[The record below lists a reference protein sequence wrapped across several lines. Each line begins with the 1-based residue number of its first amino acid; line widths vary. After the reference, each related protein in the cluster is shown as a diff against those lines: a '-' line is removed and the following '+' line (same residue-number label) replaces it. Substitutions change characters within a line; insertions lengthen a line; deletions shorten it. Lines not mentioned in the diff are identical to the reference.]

1 MRRIQILEKREQ
13 PRGKLFS
20 LLLIGISLVIALI
33 FGAILISL
41 AHKNPLE
48 AYKHLFHGAF
58 IRKSGVIET
67 LVKGTPLLIAGLGMV
82 IAFRANIWNSGG
94 EGQIYFGALFATIV
108 GVYVKGLPNYIHLP
122 LAIIAGGIGG
132 CLWAIIPGLLKVYL
146 KVSEVIVNLMMNY
159 IAIFFIAYLCQGPL
173 SESGGFMP
181 QTARVAET
189 AMLPLVNPP
198 ARLHYGVFL
207 GLLLAVIMFIIL
219 YKTTLGYE
227 IRAIG
232 FNLSASEYGGI
243 KSKNTILTVFI
254 ISGFLTGIAGASEI
268 LGVHYRLMDGISN
281 GYGFNAMVVAIL
293 GRLHPIG
300 IIASSFLFSG
310 LQVGAAQMQRV
321 MQIPNSISDAI
332 QGFVILCLIAVDV
345 FMEYDLVLFKN
356 LKLFKNQENNLTFER
371 ERGN

>member
-1 MRRIQILEKREQ
+1 MKKIQIIEKREQ
-13 PRGKLFS
+13 PRGRLFS
-20 LLLIGISLVIALI
+20 LLLIGISLVIALL
-33 FGAILISL
+33 FGAILILL
-41 AHKNPLE
+41 ANKNPIE
-48 AYKHLFHGAF
+48 AYKSLFYGAF
-58 IRKSGVIET
+58 IRKSGIIET

-82 IAFRANIWNSGG
+82 IAFKANLWNSGG
-94 EGQIYFGALFATIV
+94 EGQIYFGALFATIA
-108 GVYVKGLPNYIHLP
+108 GIYFKGLPAYIHLP

-132 CLWAIIPGLLKVYL
+132 CIWAFIPGLFKVYL
-146 KVSEVIVNLMMNY
+146 NVNEVIVNLMMNY
-159 IAIFFIAYLCQGPL
+159 IATFFIAYLCQGPL
-173 SESGGFMP
+173 SEPGGFMP

-189 AMLPLVNPP
+189 AMLPLIAPP
-198 ARLHYGVFL
+198 ARLHAGVIL
-207 GLLLAVIMFIIL
+207 GLILAVIMYIIL
-219 YKTTLGYE
+219 FKTTLGYE

-243 KSKNTILTVFI
+243 KSKKIMLTVFA
-254 ISGFLTGIAGASEI
+254 ISGFLTGIAGAGEI

-321 MQIPNSISDAI
+321 MQIPNSISDAL
-332 QGFVILCLIAVDV
+332 QGFVILCLIAVDI

-356 LKLFKNQENNLTFER
+356 LKQISR
-371 ERGN
+371 QSS